1 MRMLLLLMGRLQ
13 RALSPQYWLWRLRTH
28 KLDPVERARLVTAQW
43 LAAQHYIHN
52 PDGEG
57 ARLQGA
63 FAEIQGLAWPVP
75 LKLAEAAFLNKVLQA
90 NELFCKGEHIQ
101 AARLYR
107 ELLKEQEPLYRGA
120 RRHSNPEERR
130 DLEFRANVLAL
141 LWCNLA
147 KALIE
152 SGADATE
159 IDACFKRAFSYQPMS
174 YLREVQGKEAVR
186 RRAWDEAR
194 NAYEEAYWL
203 DASKE
208 RERFHS
214 SRLAQLA
221 TERADILK
229 AEGDRYG
236 AIDVLENILQEIG
249 DNGDKGWIGRIQ
261 YLLADLY
268 HAQQRREDAIEAC
281 RRGAEAY
288 RQSGD
293 PASESVLQETRGD
306 YLAEFR
312 RDTEAIK
319 AYKEGLTALDALSD
333 KTEQRRYRRELLL
346 KAGLLQAVD
355 GKTEQAQCMFAEWS
369 SLARVDL
376 PWNRYPVPVDEVTSL
391 LQRADAAGAIRVYL
405 DTGLRKAFARAS
417 VEEGRAMVY
426 GLRGLWST
434 GIWGEAVP
442 ETAENESADKPALA
456 ARISEMSPLRIH
468 VHSQSLEGLGSV
480 EEMTRQWIQWVSAA
494 RERVQNGYGVV
505 MPGVHLCDRDEE
517 VPPGGYEI
525 LIHEVPRASGR
536 LRPDS
541 KWFLGPRETLEET
554 GIKTRELKEPPPL
567 EGGWVAPDDWPRAEQ
582 AGLALLSPLD
592 FLVRHLEEV
601 VTANLVELVAHQ
613 EVRHLL
619 RTHEI
624 VKAEELH
631 RIVSHETASHMDPL
645 TKVVRCLVSERVPV
659 TDFKEIHRVFEARL
673 AVGASP
679 WKIVEEI
686 RSLPAVRDRLWGND
700 GRHQLFRIGVSLEA
714 ELDRATTR
722 KASPALVLDRGR
734 KERLLAAVRTA
745 VQGTPR
751 PGLVVRYQRHR
762 PLTRALVS
770 SDCPDLPVLSLREL
784 GPGADRNLAGVI
796 EMEPST

>member
-1 MRMLLLLMGRLQ
+1 MLLLLTGRLQ

-57 ARLQGA
+57 ASLQSA

-90 NELFCKGEHIQ
+90 NELFCKGEHAQ

-147 KALIE
+147 QALIE
-152 SGADATE
+152 SGADAVK
-159 IDACFKRAFSYQPMS
+159 IDSCFKRAFAYQPMS
-174 YLREVQGKEAVR
+174 YLREVQGKEAIR
-186 RRAWDEAR
+186 RKAWDEAR

-203 DASKE
+203 DSSKE
-208 RERFHS
+208 RERFRS
-214 SRLAQLA
+214 FRLAQLA
-221 TERADILK
+221 TEKAGILK
-229 AEGDRYG
+229 DEGDRYG
-236 AIDVLENILQEIG
+236 AIDVLENALQEIG
-249 DNGDKGWIGRIQ
+249 ENGDKGWIGRIQ

-288 RQSGD
+288 RQAGD
-293 PASESVLQETRGD
+293 LASESFLQETRGD
-306 YLAEFR
+306 YLAELR
-312 RDTEAIK
+312 RDAEAIA
-319 AYKEGLTALDALSD
+319 AYEEGLTSLKTLSD
-333 KTEQRRYRRELLL
+333 KTEQRGYRRELLL
-346 KAGLLQAVD
+346 KAGLLQAVAGNAD
-355 GKTEQAQCMFAEWS
+355 QARRTFAEWS

-376 PWNRYPVPVDEVTSL
+376 PWNRYPVPVNEATSL
-391 LQRADAAGAIRVYL
+391 LERADVAGALRVYL
-405 DTGLRKAFARAS
+405 DTGLREAFVKAS

-434 GIWGEAVP
+434 EIWGESVP
-442 ETAENESADKPALA
+442 ETVEKKPEDKPALA
-456 ARISEMSPLRIH
+456 ARPSEMSPLRIH

-480 EEMTRQWIQWVSAA
+480 EEMTQQWTQWVSAA
-494 RERVQNGYGVV
+494 RERIQNEYGVV
-505 MPGVHLCDRDEE
+505 MPGVHLSDQDEK
-517 VPPGGYEI
+517 VPPGGYSI

-541 KWFLGPRETLEET
+541 KWFLGPRETLEAA
-554 GIKTRELKEPPPL
+554 GIKPRELKEPPPL

-582 AGLALLSPLD
+582 AGLALLPPLD

-601 VTANLVELVAHQ
+601 VTANLVEFVAHQ
-613 EVRHLL
+613 EVRNLL
-619 RTHEI
+619 RTHGI

-631 RIVSHETASHMDPL
+631 KIVSHETASHMDPL

-659 TDFKEIHRVFEARL
+659 TGFNEIHRVFEARL
-673 AVGASP
+673 AMGAP
-679 WKIVEEI
+679 PGKIVEEI

-700 GRHQLFRIGVSLEA
+700 GRHRLFRIGASLEA
-714 ELDRATTR
+714 ELDRAMTR
-722 KASPALVLDRGR
+722 KASPVLVLDRGR
-734 KERLLAAVRTA
+734 KEHLLAAVRVA

-762 PLTRALVS
+762 PLARALVS
-770 SDCPDLPVLSLREL
+770 SEYPDLPVLSLREL
-784 GPGADRNLAGVI
+784 GPGADRNIAGVV
-796 EMEPST
+796 EVEPST